1 MSLTAFIIEHV
12 VQIISSGGYPS
23 LVVLMAIE
31 SMILPLPSEAVMP
44 FAGFLISEGKMTF
57 TLVILFSTIGS
68 IIGSLISYYIG
79 QYGGNPLLKRFGKY
93 VLLNEEH
100 LMKTEKFFEKY
111 GGRAV
116 FLGRL
121 IPVVRHFI
129 SIPAGMARMKMPFF
143 LLYTI
148 IGAAI
153 WNGFL
158 AYVGFILK
166 NNWTTLE
173 HYTKFLDI
181 IIVII
186 LIALVVWFLY
196 HRIKQKKSK
205 VSKI

>member
-1 MSLTAFIIEHV
+1 MSLTAFIVEHV
-12 VQIISSGGYPS
+12 VQIISAGGYPS
-23 LVVLMAIE
+23 LVALMAIE

-57 TLVILFSTIGS
+57 TLAILFSTIGS

-186 LIALVVWFLY
+186 LIAVVVWFLY

-205 VSKI
+205 SL

>member
-1 MSLTAFIIEHV
+1 MSITALIIEKVVAFISI
-12 VQIISSGGYPS
+12 GGYPS
-23 LVVLMAIE
+23 LIALMAME

-57 TLVILFSTIGS
+57 SLVILFSTIGS
-68 IIGSLISYYIG
+68 ILGSTLSYYIG
-79 QYGGNPLLKRFGKY
+79 KYGGNPLLKRYGKY

-100 LMKTEKFFEKY
+100 LMKTEEFFGKY

-116 FLGRL
+116 FIGRL

-129 SIPAGMARMKMPFF
+129 SIPAGMARMKMPLF
-143 LLYTI
+143 LLYTT

-158 AYVGFILK
+158 AYVGFVLK
-166 NNWTTLE
+166 NNWTSLE

-181 IIVII
+181 IVVII
-186 LIALVVWFLY
+186 LVLGAVWFFY